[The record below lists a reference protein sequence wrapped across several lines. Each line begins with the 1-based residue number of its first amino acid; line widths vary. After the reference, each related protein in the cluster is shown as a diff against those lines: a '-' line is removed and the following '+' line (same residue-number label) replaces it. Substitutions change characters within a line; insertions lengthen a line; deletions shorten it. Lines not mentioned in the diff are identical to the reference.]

1 MNQNFTCRSYLRED
15 DACYDCYD
23 RIAKTNTTFS
33 EECKGDGERGL
44 ESFCDPH
51 PSPENCF

>member
-1 MNQNFTCRSYLRED
+1 MNQNFTCKSFLRSD

-33 EECKGDGERGL
+33 EECKGPGEKGL
-44 ESFCDPH
+44 D
-51 PSPENCF
+51 